1 MMSLAAPPASGRA
14 GAGDGVTS
22 PAALVLVSDV
32 LDVAARRHPER
43 IAVRRGETA
52 WSYAMLRD
60 RSVAY
65 ASWLRAAG
73 VGRGDRVMIAHPR
86 AIETIAMLFAAARIG
101 AMYVITGDAIP
112 QARMADL
119 IADCEPRVVVAGE
132 RYTAV
137 AGSARAGLDDLPD
150 PEDSRIAGQVAP
162 ERLLSAD
169 PVLSVDPVSLIYTSG
184 STSAPKAVVSTHRQV
199 VFVAR
204 AIHGKLGYRAGDVVF
219 SCLPLSFD
227 YGLYQV
233 FLSCLGGCELVLGDE
248 GDAGPALVSRLNQR
262 RATVLP
268 AVPSMAVTL
277 RLLAERHGAPACLRM
292 VTSSGAALA
301 PAVPRALRE
310 LIPGLDVILM
320 FGLTEC
326 KRVAIMGPNEDLLRP
341 GAAGQALPDTEFY
354 VVDAAGRRLP
364 PGEVGEL
371 VVRGPHVMDGYWRAP
386 ELSAARFRRDEF
398 GESLLF
404 TGDQCRI
411 DADGYLYFV
420 GRGDDIYKQ
429 NGYRVS
435 AIEVEAAAAAVPG
448 VRRAALLTPAPG
460 RGAVLLVSGEVS
472 LAGLLAGL
480 RGRLEEHKLP
490 EQCVI
495 LDDIPLGPNGKVDKK
510 ALAALPQAV
519 ARAGAAL

>member
-1 MMSLAAPPASGRA
+1 MTSLVAPPASSRA
-14 GAGDGVTS
+14 GAGDEATS
-22 PAALVLVSDV
+22 PATLVLVSDV

-52 WSYAMLRD
+52 WSYATLRD
-60 RSVAY
+60 RSVTY

-73 VGRGDRVMIAHPR
+73 VGQGDRVMIAHPR
-86 AIETIAMLFAAARIG
+86 AIETVAMLFAAARIG
-101 AMYVITGDAIP
+101 AMYVITGDTIP

-132 RYTAV
+132 HYTAV
-137 AGSARAGLDDLPD
+137 AGSARVGLDDLPD
-150 PEDSRIAGQVAP
+150 PGDSRIAGQAVP
-162 ERLLSAD
+162 ER

-204 AIHGKLGYRAGDVVF
+204 AIHSRLGYRVSDVVF

-248 GDAGPALVSRLNQR
+248 DDAGPALVSRLNQR

-277 RLLAERHGAPACLRM
+277 RLLAERHGAPACLRL
-292 VTSSGAALA
+292 VTSSGAVLP
-301 PAVPRALRE
+301 PAVPRALRT

-354 VVDAAGRRLP
+354 VTDAAGRRLP

-371 VVRGPHVMDGYWRAP
+371 VVRGPHVMAGYWRAP

-404 TGDQCRI
+404 TGDQCRV
-411 DADGYLYFV
+411 DEDGYLYFV

-435 AIEVEAAAAAVPG
+435 AIEVEAAASAVPG
-448 VRRAALLTPAPG
+448 VRRAALLTPTPE

-480 RGRLEEHKLP
+480 RGRLEVYKLP

-510 ALAALPQAV
+510 ALAALP
-519 ARAGAAL
+519 RAIAPAEAAL